1 MIYFS
6 IANLS
11 SKHFICFL
19 IFTQFQVLSA
29 SGGQIIAVQNPA
41 LSLSGAFSAAASSV
55 GRGSPP
61 TTVQSSSAS
70 AGLHMGMRGT
80 PPRHHTSS
88 PAAGTNL
95 TFKQEPSSP
104 PPIPISYASQPPHSR
119 D

>member
-1 MIYFS
+1 MDDLIGHSKNIYIMIVM
-6 IANLS
+6 
-11 SKHFICFL
+11 
-19 IFTQFQVLSA
+19 QFQVLSA
-29 SGGQIIAVQNPA
+29 SGGHIIAVQNPA
-41 LSLSGAFSAAASSV
+41 LSLSGAFSTASSV

-70 AGLHMGMRGT
+70 GLHMGLRGT